1 MTDLALADYLRDL
14 ARRLDAAGHGQRGP
28 IMRAACDLLACSQQE
43 LYRKLKG
50 VGWESGR
57 KTRKD
62 RGRTALSGDEAVELG
77 ALLMASVRANG
88 KRTMSIKTAC
98 EIARAN
104 GLLGADISHEQVGRV
119 LRTLGMHPD
128 QVGAD
133 TPHIEQRSLH
143 PNHVW
148 QIDASVCVLYYLPA
162 GGLTV
167 MNEREFYKNKPGNL
181 KRIEKHRIIRYA
193 AVDHYSGAIYVEYF
207 TGAEDTENLFR
218 FFCSAIAKREHA
230 GDIFHGVPFTLV
242 LDKGSASEGHV
253 FSNLLERLGVKHLT
267 HLPGNPRAKG
277 SVEVAH
283 NIIERQFESRLAIGT
298 RVESLD
304 QLNQLAHAWM
314 RHFNA
319 NERHSRH
326 GHSRY
331 SLWQTIRPEQLRIAP
346 ARELLNDLLT
356 TKPVEVKVSSGLLVR
371 YAIRGYGAMT
381 YSVADVPDIR
391 VGDRVRVCVNPY
403 RAPNLHLL
411 MVDRE
416 GRETR
421 VELEPRERDSAGF
434 WREAPVIGETY
445 RAQRETV
452 TDGARK
458 DMLRAA
464 YGVETVREAEAA
476 RKTRK
481 PAFEGRVDAHSYL
494 DQVEQTVG
502 FMQRR
507 GVELPIAAPRIET
520 APLTHVACAKRL
532 REAGVE
538 MTRERFAE
546 IAQAWPDGVPEDQVA
561 SLIDRW
567 SAAAPQVQGGWLQRN
582 RQPPRAGTREGLGGA
597 AVTAPFFQRDAR
609 KGGGKFT

>member
-1 MTDLALADYLRDL
+1 MTDLALADYLREL
-14 ARRLDAAGHGQRGP
+14 AQRLDHAGHGQRGP
-28 IMRAACDLLACSQQE
+28 IMRAACDMLGCSQQE
-43 LYRKLKG
+43 LYRKLKS

-62 RGRTALSGDEAVELG
+62 RGRSALDGDEAVELG

-104 GLLGADISHEQVGRV
+104 GMLSADISHEQVGRV

-167 MNEREFYKNKPGNL
+167 MNEREFYKNKPANL
-181 KRIEKHRIIRYA
+181 KKIEKHRIIRYV

-218 FFCSAIAKREHA
+218 FFCSAIAKRDHA
-230 GDIFHGVPFTLV
+230 GDPFHGVPFSLV

-283 NIIERQFESRLAIGT
+283 NIVERQFESRLAIGT
-298 RVESLD
+298 RVENLE
-304 QLNQLAHAWM
+304 QLNGLAHAWM

-319 NERHSRH
+319 HERHSRH

-331 SLWQTIRPEQLRIAP
+331 ALWQKIRPEQLRIAP

-356 TKPVEVKVSSGLLVR
+356 TKPVEVTVSRGLLVR

-391 VGDRVRVCVNPY
+391 VGEKVRVCVNPY

-411 MVDRE
+411 MTDRE

-421 VELEPRERDSAGF
+421 IELEPRERNDAGF
-434 WREAPVIGETY
+434 WTEAPVIGETY

-452 TDGARK
+452 PDHARK

-476 RKTRK
+476 KKTRK
-481 PAFEGRVDAHSYL
+481 PAFENKVDPHGYL
-494 DQVEQTVG
+494 DQVEATVG
-502 FMQRR
+502 FMHRK
-507 GVELPIAAPRIET
+507 GVELPIEAPRVES

-532 REAGVE
+532 REAGVD
-538 MTRERFAE
+538 MNRDRFAE
-546 IAQAWPDGVPEDQVA
+546 IVAAYPDGVPEDAVRA
-561 SLIDRW
+561 LVDRW
-567 SAAAPQVQGGWLQRN
+567 TGAGVPAQGGRIAAA
-582 RQPPRAGTREGLGGA
+582 
-597 AVTAPFFQRDAR
+597 
-609 KGGGKFT
+609 K